1 MSKSPVLYKATPA
14 LYVSPRL
21 KREDLIVRDMALA
34 GFPYKTIAKH
44 TGYSE
49 GQVGYRLKLL
59 GISPM
64 DYRHGENELARRL
77 IAFIKEDSRKY
88 FDTIVSNIKR
98 YLKD

>member
-1 MSKSPVLYKATPA
+1 MSKKIPLSRQPP

-21 KREDLIVRDMALA
+21 RKEDLMVRDMALA
-34 GFPYKTIAKH
+34 GFPYKTIARH
-44 TGYSE
+44 TGYTE
-49 GQVGYRLKLL
+49 GQVGYRIKLL

-64 DYRHGENELARRL
+64 DYRHGENELSRKV

-88 FDTIVSNIKR
+88 FDTLVSQIKR